1 MHVVG
6 AMDTLESVHAAVDIE
21 RPDVVVVFDPLADR
35 VVDRVLPQLVRSG
48 AQVIVVSG
56 NDSIER
62 VAHMLDLGV
71 SGYLTGGS
79 TTPQEVADAVI
90 SVAGGGATLP
100 PRVVGAVLEQWREFR
115 SGIDHSRVSL
125 TQREKQV
132 LTAMA
137 DGLPTKGIARQLG
150 VALKTVESHKIRVFD
165 KLGARSQAHA
175 VSIAISQN
183 LLTPERTLGK
193 AADGDTPTRML

>member
-6 AMDTLESVHAAVDIE
+6 AMDTLESVHAAVDIQL
-21 RPDVVVVFDPLADR
+21 PDVVVVFDPLADR
-35 VVDRVLPQLVRSG
+35 VVDRVLPLLVRSG

-100 PRVVGAVLEQWREFR
+100 PRVVGAVLEQWREFSPR
-115 SGIDHSRVSL
+115 GSI
-125 TQREKQV
+125 
-132 LTAMA
+132 TA
-137 DGLPTKGIARQLG
+137 G
-150 VALKTVESHKIRVFD
+150 
-165 KLGARSQAHA
+165 
-175 VSIAISQN
+175 
-183 LLTPERTLGK
+183 
-193 AADGDTPTRML
+193 